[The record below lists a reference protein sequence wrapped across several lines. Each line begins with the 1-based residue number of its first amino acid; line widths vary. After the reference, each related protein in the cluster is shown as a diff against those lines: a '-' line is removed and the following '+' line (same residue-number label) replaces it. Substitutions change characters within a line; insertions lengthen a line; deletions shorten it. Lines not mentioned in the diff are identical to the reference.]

1 MMFKNPL
8 KVYYCSFQYTM
19 LINIRFIETS
29 FNVHNVVNVST
40 VYLRAAPLVPGHS
53 GG

>member
-1 MMFKNPL
+1 
-8 KVYYCSFQYTM
+8 M
-19 LINIRFIETS
+19 LSIIGTIETP

-40 VYLRAAPLVPGHS
+40 VYLRAAPLVPGYS